1 MKFFI
6 IAVVGLIHLEGFSQD
21 SFYSEAQKLGGTINS
36 FDEESMP
43 IFSKDSS
50 VLYFS
55 RTYEVKDGVT
65 DQDIWVST
73 RQENGEYG
81 NCEKLKD
88 INNEFNNSAFS
99 ISKDGKSLFLLDAY
113 RGEKDKE
120 KGCAISQLKGEQWS
134 KPKHIYIPTLD
145 INGEFY
151 GFHLNSSENVI
162 LISYKGSESRGE
174 EDLYVS
180 VKQNDNWL
188 APVHLGNVINSAG
201 YEISPFLNESM
212 DTLYFSSNGFGGL
225 GDADIFYSVR
235 MDKSWTNWSIP
246 VNMGDKINSPKFD
259 ADFSKSNMQAFWSS
273 TREGENSDIFYSNI
287 VKPTKLIANLS
298 SNDVTVY
305 NGTDGNIDLTI
316 SGGTA
321 PYVIN
326 WSNGMTSEDLQSI
339 KKGIY
344 SVEVKDALN
353 QNAKLE
359 VEIKEPNLVVSE
371 VEEFKTIEIGSKLI
385 LKNIFFDYNKANL
398 TSKSNV
404 ELMKIYTVLKENP
417 SLKIEISGYTDSRGN
432 ATGNQIL
439 SEKRAKAVVDY
450 LIKKGISK
458 DKMTFKGF
466 GSDNAIFTD
475 EMISKEKSE
484 VEKEK
489 LHSQNRRIEFKIISN

>member
-1 MKFFI
+1 MKYFI
-6 IAVVGLIHLEGFSQD
+6 IAVVGLIHIEGFSQD
-21 SFYSEAQKLGGTINS
+21 SFYSEPQKLAGTVNS

-50 VLYFS
+50 TLYFS
-55 RTYEVKDGVT
+55 RTYEVKDGET
-65 DQDIWVST
+65 DQDIWFSK
-73 RQENGEYG
+73 RLQNGEYG
-81 NCEKLKD
+81 NCEKLKG

-99 ISKDGKSLFLLDAY
+99 ISKDGNSLFLLDAY

-120 KGCAISQLKGEQWS
+120 KGCAISQLKEGNWS

-162 LISYKGSESRGE
+162 LISYKGNECVGE

-180 VKQNDNWL
+180 VKEKENWT
-188 APVHLGNVINSAG
+188 APIHLGKVINSAG
-201 YEISPFLNESM
+201 YEISPFLNENM

-235 MDKSWTNWSIP
+235 LDKSWTNWSVP

-273 TREGENSDIFYSNI
+273 TRDGENSDIFYSNI
-287 VKPTKLIANLS
+287 VKPTKLMANLT
-298 SNDVTVY
+298 SNDVSFY
-305 NGTDGNIDLTI
+305 NGSDGNIDLSI

-321 PYVIN
+321 PYQIN
-326 WSNGMTSEDLQSI
+326 WSNGMTSEDLKSI

-353 QNAKLE
+353 QKTNLE
-359 VEIKEPNLVVSE
+359 VEIKEPKLVVSE

-385 LKNIFFDYNKANL
+385 LKNIFFDYNKAIL

-404 ELMKIYTVLKENP
+404 ELMKIYKVLNENP
-417 SLKIEISGYTDSRGN
+417 TLKIEISGYTDSRGN
-432 ATGNQIL
+432 ATGNQLL
-439 SEKRAKAVVDY
+439 SEKRAKAVVDF
-450 LIKKGISK
+450 LISKGISK
-458 DKMTFKGF
+458 DKMTFKGY
-466 GSDNAIFTD
+466 GSENAIYTD
-475 EMISKEKSE
+475 EVILKEKTE
-484 VEKEK
+484 VDKEK
-489 LHSQNRRIEFKIISN
+489 MHSQNRRIEFKILSN